1 MNKNPSASSS
11 QQKKIKFLIDG
22 MHCLSCEK
30 LLEDE
35 FSKITGV
42 EKAKVN
48 YKQKSAEIWLAGED
62 YDIKEFEKVAL
73 KHGYQVLENKQK
85 PSFTA
90 NGIKWLEAAL
100 IASVIFFVYW
110 FIQRMGILD
119 KINLQSNQVSLGLAF
134 LIGLAASVSSCLA
147 VVGIV
152 VLAFG
157 EKYQS
162 QSKNFFR
169 GSLMPNFLFHAGRL
183 ATFFV
188 LGGFL
193 GIIGGQ
199 LNISGNFIA
208 VYTIIIALVFLW
220 LGLNILGFLPSI
232 GALGVRM
239 PKKFSAGWDKLKKS
253 EHRLAPFI
261 LGGLSFFLP
270 CGFTQ
275 SMQIFALASGSF
287 LTAGLSLLSFA
298 LGTMPVLFSLGIAA
312 SWAKSRKILIL
323 KKAIGF
329 VIIIFAFYTLQSGL
343 AVKGINA
350 DFFIKASQFVKE
362 NGKTGSQN
370 IIGNEQSSQVVEMR
384 VTSWGF
390 EPSVLKIKNN
400 IPVKFIVRGDQITG
414 CTNKIVIPSQGIAK
428 NLAKGENVIEFT
440 PSESGT
446 VPFSCWMG
454 MVRGKFIVE

>member
-1 MNKNPSASSS
+1 MNKNLSASSS
-11 QQKKIKFLIDG
+11 QQKKIKFYIAG

-35 FSKITGV
+35 FSKIRGV

-62 YDIKEFEKVAL
+62 YDIKEFEKVAQ
-73 KHGYQVLENKQK
+73 KRGYKVLDGRRQ
-85 PSFTA
+85 PSLA
-90 NGIKWLEAAL
+90 DDKVKWLEAVL
-100 IASVIFFVYW
+100 IAGTVFFIYW
-110 FIQRMGILD
+110 IIQRMGILD

-147 VVGIV
+147 VVGTV

-162 QSKNFFR
+162 SDKNFFR
-169 GSLMPNFLFHAGRL
+169 GSLMPNFFFHAGRL

-208 VYTIIIALVFLW
+208 VYTIIIALIFLW

-232 GALGVRM
+232 GALGLRM
-239 PKKFSAGWDKLKKS
+239 PKKFSVGWDRLKKS
-253 EHRLAPFI
+253 EHRLASFV

-287 LTAGLSLLSFA
+287 LTASLSLFSFA
-298 LGTMPVLFSLGIAA
+298 LGTMPVLLSLGITA
-312 SWAKSRKILIL
+312 SWAKNRKIFAL

-329 VIIIFAFYTLQSGL
+329 VIIIFALYTLQSGL

-350 DFFIKASQFVKE
+350 DFLSRARQFVKE
-362 NGKTGSQN
+362 QGETGEQN
-370 IIGNEQSSQVVEMR
+370 IISNEQSMQVAEMR

-400 IPVKFIVRGDQITG
+400 IPVKFIIKGDQITG
-414 CTNKIVIPSQGIAK
+414 CTNKIVIPSLSIAK
-428 NLAKGENVIEFT
+428 SLAKGENIIEFT
-440 PSESGT
+440 PSEAGDI
-446 VPFSCWMG
+446 PFSC
-454 MVRGKFIVE
+454 

>member
-35 FSKITGV
+35 FSKISGV
-42 EKAKVN
+42 EKAKIN
-48 YKQKSAEIWLAGED
+48 YKEKSAEIWLAGED

-85 PSFTA
+85 PPFTA

-119 KINLQSNQVSLGLAF
+119 KINLQSNHVSLGLAF

-147 VVGIV
+147 VVGTV

-162 QSKNFFR
+162 QSKNFFG

-208 VYTIIIALVFLW
+208 IYTIIIALVFFW

-275 SMQIFALASGSF
+275 SMQVFALASGSF

-323 KKAIGF
+323 KKTIGF
-329 VIIIFAFYTLQSGL
+329 VIIIFAFYTL
-343 AVKGINA
+343 
-350 DFFIKASQFVKE
+350 
-362 NGKTGSQN
+362 
-370 IIGNEQSSQVVEMR
+370 
-384 VTSWGF
+384 
-390 EPSVLKIKNN
+390 
-400 IPVKFIVRGDQITG
+400 
-414 CTNKIVIPSQGIAK
+414 
-428 NLAKGENVIEFT
+428 
-440 PSESGT
+440 
-446 VPFSCWMG
+446 
-454 MVRGKFIVE
+454 